1 MLILNDTASNKILY
15 LLAGQLCMEL
25 QIRKLSQTKNGDTW
39 LWKPSI
45 ADFFIQIFNKTL
57 IRGMKAFDMKII

>member
-1 MLILNDTASNKILY
+1 MGIVLILKDTASNKILY

-45 ADFFIQIFNKTL
+45 ADFFIQIFNQNFNP
-57 IRGMKAFDMKII
+57 GDEGF